1 MVAMSPM
8 KIFLFLALSFSCVAA
23 FAGENL
29 IVNGDF
35 ATGLEAWRLDRMQNA
50 QASVDVRDS
59 GDGRNAV
66 VIKVLEQ
73 AEKRY
78 FVQLVQKGVSL
89 DADKTYRL
97 SFRGRSDPEASI
109 VVKLI
114 ENQAPYLEMWSE
126 DHITL
131 GSEWK
136 EVTFEFKPKASQDE
150 AVLVLSGLAQQPGDY
165 WFSDISLSVV
175 K

>member
-1 MVAMSPM
+1 M
-8 KIFLFLALSFSCVAA
+8 KILLPLLIVLSCAAA

-29 IVNGDF
+29 IFNGDF
-35 ATGLEAWRLDRMQNA
+35 ATGLEGWRLDRMQNA
-50 QASVDVRDS
+50 QASVDVRD
-59 GDGRNAV
+59 GGEGRSAV
-66 VIKVLEQ
+66 VVKVLEQ

-78 FVQLVQKGVSL
+78 FVQLVQKGIPL
-89 DADKTYRL
+89 DAGKTYRL
-97 SFRGRSDPEASI
+97 TFRGRCDPDAAI

-131 GSEWK
+131 NGEWK

>member
-1 MVAMSPM
+1 M
-8 KIFLFLALSFSCVAA
+8 KILSFLFVVLSCAAALA
-23 FAGENL
+23 GDNL

-35 ATGLEAWRLDRMQNA
+35 ATGLEGWRLDRMQNA
-50 QASVDVRDS
+50 QASVEVRDG
-59 GDGRNAV
+59 GDGRGAV
-66 VIKVLEQ
+66 VVKVLEQ

-89 DADKTYRL
+89 DAGKTYRL
-97 SFRGRSDPEASI
+97 TFRGRSDPDAS
-109 VVKLI
+109 VVIKLI

-126 DHITL
+126 DHIAL
-131 GSEWK
+131 GSDWK

-165 WFSDISLSVV
+165 WFSDVSLTVV